1 MSEKPEQPQGNF
13 DYEKWRK
20 INDFANYL
28 NRMHYMN
35 QHKAIVDTM
44 MENLMIID
52 EVVDHMDEYPDAEY
66 IINKITKRLDND
78 EKY

>member
-1 MSEKPEQPQGNF
+1 
-13 DYEKWRK
+13 
-20 INDFANYL
+20 
-28 NRMHYMN
+28 
-35 QHKAIVDTM
+35 

>member
-1 MSEKPEQPQGNF
+1 MSEKPEQPHENF

-35 QHKAIVDTM
+35 QHKAIVDNM
-44 MENLMIID
+44 MQNLMIID
-52 EVVDHMDEYPDAEY
+52 EVVNHMDEYPDAEY

>member
-35 QHKAIVDTM
+35 QHKAIVDNM
-44 MENLMIID
+44 MQNLMIID
-52 EVVDHMDEYPDAEY
+52 EVVNHMDEYPDAEY